1 MSTPSQLLKN
11 DAPFYEV
18 IYPTKLLVQPVLV
31 AAQDLKVMLELTR
44 VWRNR
49 EIARE
54 PVLRDLP
61 PPLLVGVELHQARG
75 LLANTGGML

>member
-1 MSTPSQLLKN
+1 
-11 DAPFYEV
+11 
-18 IYPTKLLVQPVLV
+18 
-31 AAQDLKVMLELTR
+31 MLELTR
-44 VWRNR
+44 VRRNR
-49 EIARE
+49 ETARE